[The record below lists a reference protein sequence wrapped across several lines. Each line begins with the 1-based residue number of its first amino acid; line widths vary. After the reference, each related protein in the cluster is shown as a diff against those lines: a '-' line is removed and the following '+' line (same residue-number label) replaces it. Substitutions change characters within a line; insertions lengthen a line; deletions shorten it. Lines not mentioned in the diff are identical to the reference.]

1 MERLESLAASVAAYC
16 LGNWKYAALVA
27 TFIGLML
34 LFKGT
39 RDVVKA
45 FFGFHEHEGASV
57 KAKKVF
63 SLTIGRVVYAAADY
77 WVAILLG
84 TIVVMM
90 SAYNCSYVSIILVTW
105 IYDFVFAV
113 IFWAASERSGNDF
126 TFGKAYRRAGDK
138 MNESQN
144 RIVGMTL
151 FVLTVLW
158 VSFKAIVWDGPESIV
173 IFFKNELKT
182 TSRVIVA
189 LEVLAGI
196 QSLFGAWL
204 YTSVYDLWSNLF

>member
-45 FFGFHEHEGASV
+45 FFGFHEHEGTGIKV
-57 KAKKVF
+57 KKIF
-63 SLTIGRVVYAAADY
+63 SLTIGRIFYNVADY

-84 TIVVMM
+84 TIVIMM
-90 SAYNCSYVSIILVTW
+90 SARNCSYNSIILVTW
-105 IYDFVFAV
+105 AYDFVFAV
-113 IFWAASERSGNDF
+113 IFWAVSEKSGNDY
-126 TFGKAYRRAGDK
+126 TFGKGYRRAGDK
-138 MNESQN
+138 MNENQN

-158 VSFKAIVWDGPESIV
+158 VSLKAIVWDGPESIV

-189 LEVLAGI
+189 LVVLAGI
-196 QSLFGAWL
+196 QGIFGAWL
-204 YTSVYDLWSNLF
+204 YTKVYNVWSSLF